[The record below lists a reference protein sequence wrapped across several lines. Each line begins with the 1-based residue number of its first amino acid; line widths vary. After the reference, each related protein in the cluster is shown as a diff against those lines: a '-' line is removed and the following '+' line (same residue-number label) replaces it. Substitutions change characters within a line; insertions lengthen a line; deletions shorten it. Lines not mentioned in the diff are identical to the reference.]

1 MPNTHELTH
10 SSRAHR
16 LPWYSPRSGV
26 FRVLVPLLVVAAIG
40 VWIYLSTSNVPQE
53 SNRVTHPAGYSIV
66 KPRDWVAKMQVK
78 LSETCR
84 DAITLE
90 PEKWIS
96 LEPSIWVHRLISPP
110 DARKLQDSG
119 FVEGEF
125 QGHKAWLSQQKPRRR
140 IVRVARFAVG
150 SDWYEVGVNLP
161 GLEGARIDD
170 WWQFALTFH
179 PAPSTQA
186 APSPATAPA
195 TAPADVSPAT
205 DHS

>member
-1 MPNTHELTH
+1 MPNIELPP
-10 SSRAHR
+10 SARAHR

-26 FRVLVPLLVVAAIG
+26 FRVLVPLLAIAAIG
-40 VWIYLSTSNVPQE
+40 VWIYWSTSNAPVE

-66 KPRDWVAKMQVK
+66 KPREWVAKMQVK
-78 LSETCR
+78 PSETCR

-96 LEPSIWVHRLISPP
+96 LEPSIWVKRLISPP
-110 DARKLQDSG
+110 GVQKLQDSG

-140 IVRVARFAVG
+140 IVRVARFPVG

-179 PAPSTQA
+179 PAPSAQP

-195 TAPADVSPAT
+195 TAPAGVSATT